1 MHSGSFEGFGGLI
14 RSMAD
19 ADLTEAAA
27 KVYDRQLR
35 VWGVEVQKRWPGCFR
50 SSCDPHAV
58 FLTLADHAVLCCR
71 LNAARVLIVGCSGL
85 AAEVRPIEWL

>member
-1 MHSGSFEGFGGLI
+1 
-14 RSMAD
+14 MAG

-35 VWGVEVQKRWPGCFR
+35 VWGVEVQKRCGPVLCCF
-50 SSCDPHAV
+50 CNPQAGP
-58 FLTLADHAVLCCR
+58 LTLAHNHIVLCCR

-85 AAEVRPIEWL
+85 AAELRPIVML